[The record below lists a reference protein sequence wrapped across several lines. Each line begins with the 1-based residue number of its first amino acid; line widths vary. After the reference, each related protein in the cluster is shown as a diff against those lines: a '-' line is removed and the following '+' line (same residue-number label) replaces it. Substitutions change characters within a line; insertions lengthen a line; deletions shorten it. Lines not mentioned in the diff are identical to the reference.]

1 MRILYFAAL
10 RERLGMA
17 EETVNPPDTIR
28 TVGDLIDWLRGR
40 DPEHAAALR
49 ENSMIRVAVN
59 QDYARPEDPVQA
71 TDEIAIF
78 PPVTGG

>member
-1 MRILYFAAL
+1 MRILYFASL

-17 EETVNPPDTIR
+17 EETVNPPATVR
-28 TVGDLIDWLRGR
+28 TVGDLIDWLRRR
-40 DPEHAAALR
+40 DPEHAAGLR

-59 QDYARPEDPVQA
+59 QDYARLEDPVQA